1 MLSETKLQAIRR
13 NPSTVTTKR
22 LADKDGLYI
31 RISTAG
37 TITFGY
43 DYYVGGRSG
52 HRGTINFG
60 QYPVVSLAQARERL
74 LEARRLVAAGKDP
87 QREKK
92 AAADKV
98 KDALTLDEWWHSY
111 IKASPL
117 ADSTIKMRSAV
128 YERDVNPAF
137 GRRKLQEISSDDV
150 RRLCDKILNRGAP
163 AVAVHAREIINLVYR
178 WARLKGEKVQNPTED
193 VTPCSIAHFKP
204 RERCLSPH
212 EIHAVLDAFKYIG
225 ADSSVKI
232 ASKLLL
238 LTFVRKSELTNA
250 TWGEID
256 FEKKLWTIPAARM
269 KKRAAHLVPLSD
281 QAIDLLV
288 ALKTMAGAS
297 EYILPGRYD
306 TSKPMANSTLNRFLF
321 IAAEEAT
328 KHGTPVDRFGPHDLR
343 RTAST
348 ILHERGYASDW
359 IEKQLAHEQRGVR
372 AVYNKAQYLD
382 QRRGMM
388 QDWSDIVDCF
398 AAGNLV

>member
-117 ADSTIKMRSAV
+117 ADSTIKMRV
-128 YERDVNPAF
+128 F
-137 GRRKLQEISSDDV
+137 GIS
-150 RRLCDKILNRGAP
+150 G
-163 AVAVHAREIINLVYR
+163 
-178 WARLKGEKVQNPTED
+178 
-193 VTPCSIAHFKP
+193 
-204 RERCLSPH
+204 
-212 EIHAVLDAFKYIG
+212 
-225 ADSSVKI
+225 
-232 ASKLLL
+232 
-238 LTFVRKSELTNA
+238 
-250 TWGEID
+250 
-256 FEKKLWTIPAARM
+256 
-269 KKRAAHLVPLSD
+269 
-281 QAIDLLV
+281 
-288 ALKTMAGAS
+288 
-297 EYILPGRYD
+297 
-306 TSKPMANSTLNRFLF
+306 
-321 IAAEEAT
+321 
-328 KHGTPVDRFGPHDLR
+328 
-343 RTAST
+343 
-348 ILHERGYASDW
+348 
-359 IEKQLAHEQRGVR
+359 
-372 AVYNKAQYLD
+372 
-382 QRRGMM
+382 
-388 QDWSDIVDCF
+388 
-398 AAGNLV
+398 